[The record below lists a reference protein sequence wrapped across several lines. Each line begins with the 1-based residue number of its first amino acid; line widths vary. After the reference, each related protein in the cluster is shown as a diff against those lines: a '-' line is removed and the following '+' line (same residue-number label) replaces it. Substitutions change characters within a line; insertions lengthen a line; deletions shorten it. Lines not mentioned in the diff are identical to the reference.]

1 MSASEAGSISLT
13 DELSVPQ
20 DGLLLSFCN
29 QAASPECA
37 LCFMDPASG
46 RIRWFDMAQWPV
58 AAREGLAGVC
68 GLAIRGDRL
77 VLVTQSE
84 QPWMVLWDL
93 RESRMLSALAL
104 RACRDPHSLVWHEGF
119 VHVVSTGTN
128 QIHRISLA
136 NDELGGEELFW
147 TYPGTSPDR
156 DQVHL
161 NGLTID
167 GEDRLIASCFGE
179 RTAEGRWGAAG
190 RIFFLDRNQTLHDG
204 LNQPHSPVVAGDTLA
219 FAESKTGRV
228 YLHERSA
235 TDGWALRQAVTV
247 GGYPRGIAFRG
258 DVLFVGISADRKV
271 SRSQKVQLESGHEP
285 NPSALIRLDHRTGEV
300 ETIPGVSLYGNE
312 IYDIVSLDG
321 LVATDDLETAMR
333 ARIVGMESVVNRQM
347 VALRELQQEIQG
359 FSAEY
364 QNVLRRYHDVLAE
377 CDALR
382 GQLARS
388 RGIWSRL
395 RDRLTR
401 RFQA

>member
-1 MSASEAGSISLT
+1 MSASEAASMSLT
-13 DELSVPQ
+13 GVLSAPQ
-20 DGLLLSFCN
+20 EGLLLSFCN
-29 QAASPECA
+29 QAASPECS

-46 RIRWFDMAQWPV
+46 RIRWLDVAGWPDAV
-58 AAREGLAGVC
+58 RESLAGIC

-84 QPWMVLWDL
+84 QPSMVLWDL
-93 RESRMLSALAL
+93 QESRLLSTLAL
-104 RACRDPHSLVWHEGF
+104 RACRDPHSLVWHQGF

-128 QIHRISLA
+128 EIYRISLV
-136 NDELGGEELFW
+136 NDELGGEERYW

-167 GEDRLIASCFGE
+167 GEGRLIASCFGE

-190 RIFFLDRNQTLHDG
+190 RIFYLDNNQTLHDG
-204 LNQPHSPVVAGDTLA
+204 LNQPHSPVITGDTLA

-300 ETIPGVSLYGNE
+300 ESIPGVSLYGNE
-312 IYDIVSLDG
+312 IYDIVPLDG
-321 LVATDDLETAMR
+321 PVATDDLETAMR
-333 ARIVGMESVVNRQM
+333 VRVADMESVVNRQM

-364 QNVLRRYHDVLAE
+364 QNVLGRYHDVLAE
-377 CDALR
+377 RDALR
-382 GQLARS
+382 GQLART

-401 RFQA
+401 KFQA

>member
-1 MSASEAGSISLT
+1 MSASEADSMSPTGV
-13 DELSVPQ
+13 LSAPQ

-29 QAASPECA
+29 QAASPECSI
-37 LCFMDPASG
+37 CFMDPASG
-46 RIRWFDMAQWPV
+46 RIRWFDMAHWPD

-167 GEDRLIASCFGE
+167 GEGRLIASCFGE

-219 FAESKTGRV
+219 FAESKAGRV

-235 TDGWALRQAVTV
+235 ADGWALRQTVTV

-258 DVLFVGISADRKV
+258 GAVFVGISADRKI
-271 SRSQKVQLESGHEP
+271 SRSQKVQLDSAHEP

-300 ETIPGVSLYGNE
+300 ESIPGVSLYGNE
-312 IYDIVSLDG
+312 IYDIVTLDG
-321 LVATDDLETAMR
+321 PVATDDLETAMR
-333 ARIVGMESVVNRQM
+333 ARVAGMESVINRQM
-347 VALRELQQEIQG
+347 VALRELQKEIQG

-364 QNVLRRYHDVLAE
+364 QNVLGRYHDVLAE
-377 CDALR
+377 RDALR
-382 GQLARS
+382 GQLART
-388 RGIWSRL
+388 RGFWSRL

-401 RFQA
+401 KFQT